1 MRKSIL
7 LLMSVATLSIGSLSN
22 AFAQPNSN
30 TNRVDD
36 PVSKLGYEKKLRW
49 ADGLFKDGSY
59 YNAVDYY
66 SQLIQE
72 QPRNPYLAY
81 QLATSYAYLRDYK
94 NAAKYYGYAYNL
106 ARNIYPMAIYEEAIM
121 LKMDG
126 DYTKAEQRF
135 RQFMA
140 IDKRDLPDSI
150 GKQFK
155 KWRKRADLEIQGI
168 EMGREAMD
176 APRAVTVK
184 NTGPN
189 INTGYTQSAPVPL
202 GDTAL
207 MYGTQNITA
216 LSVADRRIKS
226 KEYLSKIM
234 VARKQKYTDV
244 VDTFEWP
251 LDFND
256 GKFNST
262 NFHVS
267 NGVFSQGGDRFY
279 FTRCLEADSN
289 KMLCKVYVSVFE
301 GDRWGNPEEL
311 GNQINVDGTSSTNPF
326 IAKVKKQEVLFFS
339 SDRQMQSRGGYDIW
353 YSVYDPR
360 QKTYRR
366 PQNAGKQINTAGDEK
381 TPYYDSRT
389 GTLYFASN
397 GWKTMGGFDIYSA
410 EGGPSRYKVNEDGS
424 YVKNLGFPINTTY
437 DDMNFILDPY
447 GKPDGYVVSNRPGS
461 YSIKNP
467 TCCDDIWRIQ
477 FEPEITVNGIVLNSK
492 TQQPV
497 TDVVVKMVNDAG
509 DVDTF
514 HSADGK
520 FRFSGERN
528 HTYVLSGD
536 KQYFTSKRAQFSTMG
551 MKREDADRVIDLVIY
566 MDSFSL
572 DESFEMKNVFYDF
585 NQATL
590 RPESG
595 AELEK
600 LIRLMNENPSIDVQI
615 RSHTDSVGSAEYNN
629 RLSNDRAQSVVDYLV
644 SSGIDRSRLSTLG
657 LGKSAPVVDNKT
669 EENRQLNRRT
679 EFRIVADHP
688 TRRIVFNSAK
698 KGNLG
703 QQSKLNLGDADQL
716 DSNPDPE
723 EPVEELNIYD
733 TTPSSISN

>member
-7 LLMSVATLSIGSLSN
+7 LLMFVASLSLVGVSKT
-22 AFAQPNSN
+22 FAQPTSN
-30 TNRVDD
+30 PNKVDD

-66 SQLIQE
+66 GQLLQE

-81 QLATSYAYLRDYK
+81 QLAKCYSYLRDYK
-94 NAAKYYGYAYNL
+94 SAAKYFGYAYGLAKNL
-106 ARNIYPMAIYEEAIM
+106 YPMAIYEEAVM

-135 RQFMA
+135 RQF
-140 IDKRDLPDSI
+140 INLNKRDLPDSLAR
-150 GKQFK
+150 QFK
-155 KWRKRADLEIQGI
+155 KLQKRAQLEIDGI
-168 EMGREAMD
+168 EMGREAM
-176 APRAVTVK
+176 AHPKAVTVK
-184 NTGPN
+184 NLGPN
-189 INTGYTQSAPVPL
+189 VNTGYTQSAPMPL

-216 LSVADRRIKS
+216 LNVADRRIKN

-256 GKFNST
+256 GQFNSP

-267 NGVFSQGGDRFY
+267 NGVFSPGGDRFY
-279 FTRCLEADSN
+279 FTRCAEADSN
-289 KMLCKVYVSVFE
+289 KMICKIFVSVFE
-301 GDRWGNPEEL
+301 KDRWGKPEEL
-311 GNQINVDGTSSTNPF
+311 GNNINVDGTSSTNPF
-326 IAKVKKQEVLFFS
+326 IAKVKKQEVLFFA
-339 SDRQMQSRGGYDIW
+339 SDRQMQGRGGYDIW

-366 PQNAGKQINTAGDEK
+366 PQNAGKQINTVGDEK
-381 TPYYDSRT
+381 TPYYDERT

-397 GWKTMGGFDIYSA
+397 GWKSMGGFDIYKA
-410 EGGPSRYKVNEDGS
+410 EGGPSRYKINEDGT
-424 YVKNLGFPINTTY
+424 YVTNLGFPINSTY
-437 DDMNFILDPY
+437 DDMYFVLDPY
-447 GKPDGYVVSNRPGS
+447 GKPDGYLVSNRPGS
-461 YSIKNP
+461 YSVKNP
-467 TCCDDIWRIQ
+467 TCCDDIWRVQ
-477 FEPEITVNGIVLNSK
+477 FEPNIVVNGVVINSK

-497 TDVVVKMVNDAG
+497 RNVVVKMVNDAG

-514 HSADGK
+514 HSEDGR
-520 FRFSGERN
+520 FRFYGQRN

-551 MKREDADRVIDLVIY
+551 MKREDLDRVIDLVIY

-585 NQATL
+585 NKATL
-590 RPESG
+590 RPESA

-600 LIRLMNENPSIDVQI
+600 LITLMRENPSIDVQI
-615 RSHTDSVGSAEYNN
+615 RSHTDSIGSEEYNIK
-629 RLSNDRAQSVVDYLV
+629 LSNERAQAVVDYLV
-644 SSGIDRSRLSTLG
+644 AAGIDRSRLSTLG
-657 LGKSAPVVDNKT
+657 FGKSAPVSDNKT
-669 EENRQLNRRT
+669 EEGRQKNRRT
-679 EFRIVADHP
+679 EFRIIADHP
-688 TRRIVFNSAK
+688 TKRIVYDSAR
-698 KGNLG
+698 KGTLG
-703 QQSKLNLGDADQL
+703 EQSKLNLGDADQL
-716 DSNPDPE
+716 DQNDGS
-723 EPVEELNIYD
+723 VEEMEMYED
-733 TTPSSISN
+733 DGSSASY